1 MAEILGPT
9 PDEIKILLEIARPV
23 GTNFEVIEDFK
34 GKCFEHRR
42 AMATSEE
49 PTIRDV
55 FLRPSPSQQF
65 ERLPEQTKMFF
76 EESLRLMTFKPWTDF
91 SSKITEILVMWAEAR
106 EMQGK
111 KLEEIQSRKRADVNV
126 KLGSRP

>member
-1 MAEILGPT
+1 
-9 PDEIKILLEIARPV
+9 
-23 GTNFEVIEDFK
+23 
-34 GKCFEHRR
+34 
-42 AMATSEE
+42 MATSEDPVE
-49 PTIRDV
+49 K
-55 FLRPSPSQQF
+55 F
-65 ERLPEQTKMFF
+65 ERLPEQTKKFF
-76 EESLRLMTFKPWTDF
+76 LESARLMTFEPWTDF